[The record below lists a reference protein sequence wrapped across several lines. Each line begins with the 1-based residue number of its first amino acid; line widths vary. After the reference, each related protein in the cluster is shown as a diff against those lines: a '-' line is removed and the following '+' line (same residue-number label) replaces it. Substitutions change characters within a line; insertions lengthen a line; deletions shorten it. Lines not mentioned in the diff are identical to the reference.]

1 MNIIIVGG
9 GKIGYYLTRTLMPYK
24 HRITL
29 IEINN
34 NKCERIANEL
44 DIPVLNGDGTDVE
57 VLRSAGAAEGD
68 AVIAVTGK
76 DEDNL
81 VICQLAKSAFK
92 VVTTIARV
100 NNPKNIEV
108 FSILG
113 VDTTIS
119 STSMIAE
126 VIEQKL
132 DHTGIKS
139 LIKLRD
145 GEFVISEIDIMRDC
159 PIKDKSLREIK
170 LPNKFTIIAVIRE
183 GQVLIPNGDTEI
195 KQDDL
200 VIAGSQKKDQ
210 PELKEIFVE
219 KKHLKS

>member
-1 MNIIIVGG
+1 MNVVIAGG

-29 IEINN
+29 IELDGK
-34 NKCERIANEL
+34 KCERIANEL

-57 VLRSAGAAEGD
+57 VLRSANAEEAD

-81 VICQLAKSAFK
+81 VVCQLAKSAFN
-92 VVTTIARV
+92 VETTIARV

-113 VDTTIS
+113 VDITIS

-132 DHTGIKS
+132 DHSGIKS
-139 LIKLRD
+139 LIKLRG

-159 PIKDKSLREIK
+159 PIIDKSLREIK
-170 LPNKFTIIAVIRE
+170 LPNKFTIIAVVRE
-183 GQVLIPNGDTEI
+183 GKVLIPNGDTQI
-195 KQDDL
+195 KKDDL
-200 VIAGSQKKDQ
+200 VIAGSQRNDQ
-210 PELKEIFVE
+210 RELKEIFVE
-219 KKHLKS
+219 KKHLKT

>member
-1 MNIIIVGG
+1 MNIVIVGG

-24 HRITL
+24 HRISL
-29 IEINN
+29 IEQESS
-34 NKCERIANEL
+34 KCERIANEL
-44 DIPVLNGDGTDVE
+44 DIAVLNGDGTDVE
-57 VLRSAGAAEGD
+57 ALRSADTDDAD

-81 VICQLAKSAFK
+81 VICQLAKSAFN
-92 VVTTIARV
+92 VPTTIARV

-108 FSILG
+108 FTILG
-113 VDTTIS
+113 VDITIS

-126 VIEQKL
+126 VIEEKL

-145 GEFVISEIDIMRDC
+145 GEFVISEIEIMRDC

-170 LPNKFTIIAVIRE
+170 LPNKFTIIAVVRE
-183 GQVLIPNGDTEI
+183 GQVLIPNGDTQI
-195 KQDDL
+195 KENDL
-200 VIAGSQKKDQ
+200 IIAGSQKKDQ
-210 PELKEIFVE
+210 HELKEIFVE
-219 KKHLKS
+219 KKHLKG